1 MRRSIIKKAK
11 YKNKGYILWDEN
23 VTITIYEKKL
33 NDILLDE
40 IKISSFNNKNN
51 VITIYGLNLLYLAD
65 LIVEQK
71 WEEHDDYI
79 RIDFGKAEIDI
90 YDDITIMKQNQI
102 EIDIKK
108 DMMFKLLSIYQE
120 IYNINFDA
128 KKMEK
133 DN

>member
-23 VTITIYEKKL
+23 VTITIYEKQL